1 MWLGYQG
8 TKIVLA
14 AKSREELENAPCMVF
29 DRIEESAEEYVLWGG
44 EYILKAQAETA
55 QEEQAKVLAV
65 TTLEDRYGLPRATR
79 TALLALQAQ
88 GVELDEQLM
97 ARVAEVEEAAAPLRA
112 NTGSAQDTGTAS
124 MEAGDDAGTV

>member
-8 TKIVLA
+8 NKIVLA
-14 AKSREELENAPCMVF
+14 AQSREELENAPCMVF
-29 DRIEESAEEYVLWGG
+29 DRIEESAEDYVLWGG

-79 TALLALQAQ
+79 TALLALQSQ
-88 GVELDEQLM
+88 GVELDKQLM

-112 NTGSAQDTGTAS
+112 DNT
-124 MEAGDDAGTV
+124 EAGETVPEAQEAADE

>member
-1 MWLGYQG
+1 MWLGYQNG
-8 TKIVLA
+8 KIVLV
-14 AKSREELENAPCMVF
+14 KDTREELENAPCMVF

-44 EYILKAQAETA
+44 EYILKAQAEAA

-88 GVELDEQLM
+88 GVELDKQLM
-97 ARVAEVEEAAAPLRA
+97 ARVAEVEDAAAPLRA
-112 NTGSAQDTGTAS
+112 DNT
-124 MEAGDDAGTV
+124 EAGETVSEAQEAADE

>member
-1 MWLGYQG
+1 MWLGYQNG
-8 TKIVLA
+8 KIALV
-14 AKSREELENAPCMVF
+14 KDTREELENAPCMVF

-55 QEEQAKVLAV
+55 QEEQAKILAV

-88 GVELDEQLM
+88 GVELDKQLM
-97 ARVAEVEEAAAPLRA
+97 ARVAEVEEAAAPLR
-112 NTGSAQDTGTAS
+112 TQ
-124 MEAGDDAGTV
+124 EAGDDAGNV

>member
-1 MWLGYQG
+1 MFLGYQKN
-8 TKIVLA
+8 KIVLA
-14 AKSREELENAPCMVF
+14 AQSREELENAPCMVF
-29 DRIEESAEEYVLWGG
+29 DRIEESTEEYVLWGG

-88 GVELDEQLM
+88 GVELDAQLM
-97 ARVAEVEEAAAPLRA
+97 ARVAEVEEAAQPLR
-112 NTGSAQDTGTAS
+112 SADTVPEGT
-124 MEAGDDAGTV
+124 EAKEQTEGGGGW